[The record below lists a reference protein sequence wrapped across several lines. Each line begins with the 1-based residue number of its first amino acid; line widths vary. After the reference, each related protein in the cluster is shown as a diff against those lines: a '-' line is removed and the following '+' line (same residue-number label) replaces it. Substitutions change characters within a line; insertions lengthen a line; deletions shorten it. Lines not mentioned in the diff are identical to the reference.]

1 MRVIKSIEDGKASNL
16 VAQSIRNGGRV
27 ISPQY
32 KTTLCNQAINADI
45 GKFHLYDNLFY
56 LKADCK
62 FGSVNCNFAHSEEEL
77 RTVQENLAEINPNYK
92 GNKMF
97 SGNIR
102 KIMSFSRH
110 SL

>member
-1 MRVIKSIEDGKASNL
+1 MCLFLGASELRVIKSIEEGKASNL

-32 KTTLCNQAINADI
+32 KTTLCNQVIVKLI
-45 GKFHLYDNLFY
+45 KSFVLILTFL

-62 FGSVNCNFAHSEEEL
+62 FGSINCNFAHSEEEL

-92 GNKMF
+92 G
-97 SGNIR
+97 IQ
-102 KIMSFSRH
+102 
-110 SL
+110 